1 MTQIVL
7 LDTGPL
13 ALITHP
19 KVSQQSDTCNQW
31 MRTQLQKGIRVL
43 VPGISDYELRREMLQ
58 TGSAKGLIKLN
69 ALRKAIGFMPITTAV
84 MDQAAVFWA
93 QARKMGKP
101 TAADAALDGDMILSA
116 HASMLSDQGH
126 NVIVATTNVKHLR
139 IFCDARHWTSIL

>member
-1 MTQIVL
+1 
-7 LDTGPL
+7 
-13 ALITHP
+13 
-19 KVSQQSDTCNQW
+19 
-31 MRTQLQKGIRVL
+31 
-43 VPGISDYELRREMLQ
+43 MLQ